1 MRLVWLEVHDFRC
14 YTALRWE
21 PDPGLNLLVGPNG
34 AGKTSLVEA
43 IGYLGSLR
51 SFRGVADS
59 ALVRTGAEAAI
70 VRGAFAGDAGEA
82 TVEAELPAAG
92 RRRILYNGKR
102 PQRLRDVVARVPVV
116 SFDPDDLVL
125 VKGPPGER
133 RRYLDDLAVRIWPV
147 AGGDQDEYER
157 AVRQRNA
164 LLRAEG
170 PAAEL
175 DVWDAQ
181 VASAGGR
188 VAMRRLALLERLDPV
203 LADVYREVAGEPGV
217 RLTTGY
223 VAKAWDDTPAG
234 DEEAAAAILGRL
246 RERRWLDR
254 ERRVTTTGPHRDE
267 PTLQLDGRDA
277 RTMISQGEQRTV
289 ALALRLASF
298 DLVLDRAGSP
308 PLLVLDDVFSE
319 LDGARATAVVRRLPA
334 AQVFATTARP
344 GDTAAGG
351 HRWQVGGGAVTAGGD
366 DGP

>member
-1 MRLVWLEVHDFRC
+1 MRLVWLEVQDFRC
-14 YTALRWE
+14 YRALRWE

-51 SFRGVADS
+51 SFRGVADT
-59 ALVRTGAEAAI
+59 ALVRVGAAAAI
-70 VRGAFAGDAGEA
+70 VRGAFAGEAGEA
-82 TVEAELPAAG
+82 TVEAELPAGG

-102 PQRLRDVVARVPVV
+102 PLRLRDVVARVPVV

-133 RRYLDDLAVRIWPV
+133 RRYLDDLAARMWPV
-147 AGGDQDEYER
+147 AAGDQDEYER

-170 PAAEL
+170 PDAEL

-181 VASAGGR
+181 VAQAGGR
-188 VAMRRLALLERLDPV
+188 VTTRRLELLGRLDPV
-203 LADVYREVAGEPGV
+203 LADVYREVAGQPGE
-217 RLTTGY
+217 RLATGY
-223 VAKAWDDTPAG
+223 ASKAWDDPPG
-234 DEEAAAAILGRL
+234 DEEAAAVAILHRL
-246 RERRWLDR
+246 RDRRWLDR

-267 PTLQLDGRDA
+267 PTLELDGRDA
-277 RTMISQGEQRTV
+277 RTMISQGEQRTA

-319 LDGARATAVVRRLPA
+319 LDGARAAAVVRRLPA

-344 GDTAAGG
+344 ADVAPAGR
-351 HRWQVGGGAVTAGGD
+351 RWQVGGGAVSAA
-366 DGP
+366 